1 MTTFQIRVDKDLKD
15 QFLLTSKK
23 KGLDGSVL
31 IRYFMET
38 FTQKPDIVQFH
49 IQEDMFDHL
58 LENQNIRKK
67 LKKVSHKL
75 DTLGF

>member
-75 DTLGF
+75 DTL